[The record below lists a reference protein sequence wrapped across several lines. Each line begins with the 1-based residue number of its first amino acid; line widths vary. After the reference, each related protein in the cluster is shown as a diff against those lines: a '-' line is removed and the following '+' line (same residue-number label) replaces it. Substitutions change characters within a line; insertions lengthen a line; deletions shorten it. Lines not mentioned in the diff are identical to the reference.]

1 MCASRRTKTETDQAG
16 AARAAKARPAA
27 ASAQHASQKVKAAK
41 PAAPEE
47 ENETMTLEL
56 ELEAVNEPDLAEQG
70 EDPYQNQQST
80 PVFVDKNDSFVGK
93 LLDNE
98 HVEVS
103 QFYRG

>member
-1 MCASRRTKTETDQAG
+1 MCTSRRTKAETDQAG

-47 ENETMTLEL
+47 ENETMTL

-103 QFYRG
+103 QLHRG

>member
-1 MCASRRTKTETDQAG
+1 M
-16 AARAAKARPAA
+16 
-27 ASAQHASQKVKAAK
+27 KAAK
-41 PAAPEE
+41 PAVPEE

-56 ELEAVNEPDLAEQG
+56 EAVNERDLAEQG

-93 LLDNE
+93 LLDTE

-103 QFYRG
+103 QFGRD

>member
-1 MCASRRTKTETDQAG
+1 
-16 AARAAKARPAA
+16 
-27 ASAQHASQKVKAAK
+27 
-41 PAAPEE
+41 
-47 ENETMTLEL
+47 MTL
-56 ELEAVNEPDLAEQG
+56 ELEAVNERDLAEQG